1 MKIRL
6 VASKKEILSLSKD
19 DTIFHLS
26 FQPSMNDLFNLV
38 QRCPKIEAIEISSH
52 RYKVIGKYLQTYIR
66 STDIQLLKG
75 NLQAHCIGVNTHY
88 EVLDSVIKT
97 IKQLKREGRPEDEIV
112 HKVSGIGKLSENMLQ
127 FIVRRYN

>member
-38 QRCPKIEAIEISSH
+38 QRCPKIKANEIASH
-52 RYKVIGKYLQTYIR
+52 RHKVIGEYLQTYIR

-75 NLQAHCIGVNTHY
+75 NLQAQCIGANTHY
-88 EVLDSVIKT
+88 KVPDSVIKT
-97 IKQLKREGRPEDEIV
+97 IKQLKKEGRSEDEIV
-112 HKVSGIGKLSENMLQ
+112 RKVSGIGKLSENMLR
-127 FIVRRYN
+127 FIIKG